1 MTSSSG
7 LTTSILETVPAAA
20 SEPVAVAWQRSQDIG
35 LSLVA
40 ALPAVAVATVVYGL
54 FWLAASLLRT
64 GVIRVVQRAGQPEHV
79 ARIFGRL
86 ARWALLTLGLL
97 VALTITFPS
106 LTAQSLLSTL
116 GIGGVA
122 IGFAFRDIFT
132 NLLSGLILLVT
143 QPFRIGD
150 QIVAGNAEG
159 TVEDIQMR
167 ATVVRTA
174 ENRRIL
180 IPNAELFTGRVQVN
194 TAYPLARA
202 SFSVTVPH
210 ASGPQRAADVL
221 ERTLRG
227 LSDIE
232 QDPAPSVIATELNG
246 DGVTLSVRY
255 WVRPPARRELA
266 LTTDSVI
273 WAVHRAL
280 DAEGIALGSSLAVA
294 LQPAAPAAAPAA
306 DLGPGASASGAASPQ
321 R

>member
-1 MTSSSG
+1 MTPTPGLSSSG
-7 LTTSILETVPAAA
+7 SPGSLEPAAFAA
-20 SEPVAVAWQRSQDIG
+20 SGPVAVAWQRTQDIG

-40 ALPAVAVATVVYGL
+40 ALPALGVALVVYGL
-54 FWLAASLLRT
+54 FWLGGALLRAA
-64 GVIRVVQRAGQPEHV
+64 VVRRAGQPEHV

-86 ARWALLTLGLL
+86 ARWAVLTLGLL
-97 VALTITFPS
+97 VAVTVTFPS

-150 QIVAGNAEG
+150 QIVAGSAKG

-167 ATVVRTA
+167 ATVIRTA
-174 ENRRIL
+174 DNRRIL

-202 SFSVTVPH
+202 GFSFLVPH
-210 ASGPQRAADVL
+210 ASGPQRASGVTL
-221 ERTLRG
+221 RTLQG
-227 LSDIE
+227 LDMIE
-232 QDPAPSVIATELNG
+232 QVPPPSVIATELNG

-255 WVRPPARRELA
+255 WVQPPARRELA
-266 LTTDSVI
+266 LTTSAVI
-273 WAVHRAL
+273 LAVHRAL
-280 DAEGIALGSSLAVA
+280 EQEDIALGGSLAVE
-294 LQPAAPAAAPAA
+294 LQPP
-306 DLGPGASASGAASPQ
+306 AASPADPAGGPEPRSSQ
-321 R
+321 P